1 MKYTNGPNK
10 KKTEPNDFKINSND
24 DLNKSGTSDYSHFNV
39 DDDSE
44 SEQEFPDVIHNRTKN
59 LEEMKNQYYD
69 KAISNLRNNINNS
82 TKSTTNMNI
91 NSDSINK
98 PVYQNM
104 NVKNYE
110 KDLKN
115 LISKYL
121 LIKNLSFSMK
131 IKNLLSITIRII
143 YRTQQ

>member
-1 MKYTNGPNK
+1 MKSTNGTQK
-10 KKTEPNDFKINSND
+10 KKAETNDFKINSNE

-44 SEQEFPDVIHNRTKN
+44 SEQEFPDVIYNRTKT

-82 TKSTTNMNI
+82 SKNTTKMNI

-98 PVYQNM
+98 PVHQNI
-104 NVKNYE
+104 NIKNYE
-110 KDLKN
+110 KDLKS
-115 LISKYL
+115 LISK
-121 LIKNLSFSMK
+121 
-131 IKNLLSITIRII
+131 
-143 YRTQQ
+143 